1 MEARER
7 EEQLLEDERRRRQQQ
22 DEEEAELQR
31 ELLRLQELQH
41 LRAAKKKRRE
51 RAKENT
57 APPQNSPQPLRQ
69 TAQNVLENL
78 HNGKSQLLHGLIRL
92 PGLPPFPPL
101 LGKTQGAGL
110 REFRTSGSQPPVR
123 RPVMAWC
130 SRDPPTNKY
139 VFISETYFS
148 RLLLLLEELVS
159 GWDQDGTVLN

>member
-1 MEARER
+1 MEVCLVVRGVLHPHTVCVRVRARATPVI
-7 EEQLLEDERRRRQQQ
+7 L
-22 DEEEAELQR
+22 
-31 ELLRLQELQH
+31 
-41 LRAAKKKRRE
+41 AAVLFGVVWAITE
-51 RAKENT
+51 KECLPGGNLFGITVLFICAVT
-57 APPQNSPQPLRQ
+57 A
-69 TAQNVLENL
+69 
-78 HNGKSQLLHGLIRL
+78 GKLVGLIRL